1 MREVNGKYFY
11 GNKISDYGLKNGYVD
26 YGTLARAFNHVLAN
40 DIIKQTDGI
49 MGNWE
54 IENGS
59 YEYYEDSDGN
69 RYDYDGAQE
78 KIEEFQEELDGI
90 NDKAVWTEEDEERRD
105 EIEREIAELEEPQYD
120 EVFQYFIIDG
130 NGVDILEHWT
140 DEIVWYNDTLDLYV
154 WGVTH
159 YGTSWDYVLTDIKC
173 EKVEKQA
180 V

>member
-1 MREVNGKYFY
+1 MRKVNGKYFY
-11 GNKISDYGLKNGYVD
+11 GNEVSEYGLENGYVD
-26 YGTLARAFNHVLAN
+26 YETLAKSFNHVLAN

-78 KIEEFQEELDGI
+78 KIEELQEELDGI

-105 EIEREIAELEEPQYD
+105 EIEREVEELEDAHYD

-130 NGVDILEHWT
+130 NGADILEHWT
-140 DEIVWYNDTLDLYV
+140 DEIVWYNETLDLYV

-173 EKVEKQA
+173 EKKVKEA
-180 V
+180 